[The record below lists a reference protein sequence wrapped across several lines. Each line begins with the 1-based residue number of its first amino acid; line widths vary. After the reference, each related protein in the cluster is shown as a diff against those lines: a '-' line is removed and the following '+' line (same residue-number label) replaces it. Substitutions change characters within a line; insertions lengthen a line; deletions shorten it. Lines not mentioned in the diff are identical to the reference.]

1 MKRGVKSLES
11 AMRILLILVLAMVVG
26 AVVIL
31 LIGQNPLQAYGALMR
46 GAFIGERNLGTT
58 LANFTPLLLTSIAFV
73 LTSKAGA
80 FNVGVEGE
88 VFLGGIA
95 AAWVGINVKGIPALP
110 HILLCFAAAIAV
122 GAAWAYI
129 PGVLKAY
136 YNVSEICVTIL
147 MNYVAVFITS
157 YLVTGPMSA
166 GVANAQSD
174 PVLVTLTQ
182 FMKPSS
188 VNTGL
193 FIAIALAIGTI
204 VMMDK
209 TRLGY
214 KISVT
219 GTNPMFAEYVGINPK
234 AVLVKAMM
242 ISGAIGGVAGC
253 IEVLGVHGYFLNN
266 FAVNLGTNGMLAA
279 LIVKNDIRAVPFMA
293 LFLAILK
300 SGAMGMQQTTG
311 VPKSI
316 VDTITA
322 MFIIFATM
330 EALFNVHIGPR
341 VGRNRINRIN
351 REALK

>member
-1 MKRGVKSLES
+1 VKRWGES
-11 AMRILLILVLAMVVG
+11 GAGTLRILLILLVAMAVG

-31 LIGQNPLQAYGALMR
+31 LIGENPLDAYYALMR
-46 GAFIGERNLGTT
+46 GAFAGKRNFGTT
-58 LANFTPLLLTSIAFV
+58 LANFTPLLLTGMAFAV
-73 LTSKAGA
+73 ASKAGA

-95 AAWVGINVKGIPALP
+95 AAWVGINVKGLPAFP
-110 HILLCFAAAIAV
+110 HILLCFAAAMAAGAV
-122 GAAWAYI
+122 WAII
-129 PGVLKAY
+129 PAVLKAY

-147 MNYVAVFITS
+147 MNYVALYITS

-193 FIAIALAIGTI
+193 FIALALSVGLIL
-204 VMMDK
+204 MMSS
-209 TRLGY
+209 TRLGF
-214 KISVT
+214 KIRMA
-219 GTNPMFAEYVGINPK
+219 GTNPMFAEYAGIDPK
-234 AVLVKAMM
+234 DILIRTMM
-242 ISGAIGGVAGC
+242 ISGAIGGVTGC
-253 IEVLGVHGYFLNN
+253 IEILGVHGYFLNN
-266 FAVNLGTNGMLAA
+266 FATNLGSNGMLAA
-279 LIVKNDIRAVPFMA
+279 LIVKNDLRLVPFMA

-322 MFIIFATM
+322 LFIIFATM
-330 EALFNVHIGPR
+330 ETLFTFNRQRAPR
-341 VGRNRINRIN
+341 TKRADAIKGV
-351 REALK
+351 LK